1 MNHFSRRT
9 FLGSA
14 ASGALLASKSEA
26 YAQSAGAPPWDGEKR
41 LLDAAE
47 STTIEKVLSERC
59 PHSSDR
65 GERSGPAMLFANP
78 NIQSSVWGPANRIT
92 VSMIKNDVFDRRVIW
107 VPPVTLKQIHDGA
120 FSPRNK
126 GFDDQ
131 IPGESRPMYGVLMP
145 EGGRREPYAYWRAY
159 AFPCQKPVGQVIIGM
174 DDMEGA
180 APPKLSLRC
189 KDGVLRIP
197 VVKGDARADLELA
210 FSMTSNVLAVR
221 GRFSGLKS
229 PLWLRVYR
237 HRDQSHRMYMTA
249 DGLSFQP
256 PSGKDAPAGSYER
269 AVAEWDYEKDRAV
282 NRPMEAPE
290 SGRAGNYFWIRQRMP
305 AEKTFPKGFEYVL
318 MGLVSPRTSEIETA
332 DGRVGLGTPP
342 HVPETEDESRPWYDP
357 TGHTIKLVGVP
368 PPLEYFRRWYNI
380 IREAPGSAATT
391 KLPLAA
397 RQEMTA
403 YLAVVTSIDATD
415 IIAEAK
421 SRLATAEAAGYE
433 RLVAANAAWYGE
445 LYDRRE
451 NGRVFYGGGIDPA
464 EEVRAIF
471 RSWPDSGPVKADM
484 RRYQASA
491 GYAAVEQESQQ
502 WHGIMV
508 YNESYTTDA
517 YVRNRADTMEMWK
530 YIVEHWLPAG
540 RANVREVFDMP
551 GGCLLHGYLPPI
563 KPDRYVHT
571 NSQLELCL
579 DTGAQIL
586 KHLWDEWD
594 YGGDERF
601 LREKVYPAMRDLATF
616 YAAYVQKGAD
626 GRYHIIPSVEA
637 ESWGVYPE
645 YSRTKDVTSAITTFR
660 WTFQRMI
667 EASELLGVDAGMRPK
682 WKELAS
688 NLVAYPMHMTAE
700 GPIIAGTPGVAPP
713 TGYKSGDHGSYIGVY
728 PATLTDE
735 INLDSESK
743 LRELMV
749 RTACLA
755 PLPSNFRAL
764 VLMGACPDR
773 VANTLKN
780 VPPRAIEDVPTLQA
794 EVNRACERL
803 LNSRGGRIHL
813 FPCVPAW
820 AAVAFHRFQARGAFL
835 VSAAKTK
842 DGVSFVEIEARRN
855 IPCRLMN
862 PWPGSAVT
870 VREGARKV
878 NSTMDRSNGECV
890 IFPAR
895 AGGRYAIARA

>member
-1 MNHFSRRT
+1 M
-9 FLGSA
+9 
-14 ASGALLASKSEA
+14 
-26 YAQSAGAPPWDGEKR
+26 
-41 LLDAAE
+41 
-47 STTIEKVLSERC
+47 
-59 PHSSDR
+59 
-65 GERSGPAMLFANP
+65 
-78 NIQSSVWGPANRIT
+78 
-92 VSMIKNDVFDRRVIW
+92 IW
-107 VPPVTLKQIHDGA
+107 VPPLTLKQIHEGA

-131 IPGESRPMYGVLMP
+131 IPGESRPMYGVLVP

-180 APPKLSLRC
+180 EPPTLRQYC

-197 VVKGDARADLELA
+197 VVKGDARAELELA

-237 HRDQSHRMYMTA
+237 HRDQSHRLYMTA
-249 DGLSFQP
+249 DGSSFQP
-256 PSGKDAPAGSYER
+256 PSGKDAPRGSYER

-282 NRPMEAPE
+282 NGPMEPPR
-290 SGRAGNYFWIRQRMP
+290 SGRDGRYFWIRQRMP

-318 MGLVSPRTSEIETA
+318 MGVVSPGTPEIETL
-332 DGRVGLGTPP
+332 DDRVGLGTPP
-342 HVPETEDESRPWYDP
+342 HVPGSGDESRPWFDP
-357 TGHTIKLVGVP
+357 TGHSIKLVGVP

-380 IREAPGSAATT
+380 IREAPGSAATA
-391 KLPLAA
+391 KLPLV
-397 RQEMTA
+397 RDREMTA
-403 YLAVVTSIDATD
+403 YIAVVTSIDAED
-415 IIAEAK
+415 IVAEAK
-421 SRLATAEAAGYE
+421 ARLAAAEAAGYE

-451 NGRVFYGGGIDPA
+451 NGRVFYGGPGADPSD
-464 EEVRAIF
+464 EVRAVF

-491 GYAAVEQESQQ
+491 GYATVEQDSQQ

-540 RANVREVFDMP
+540 RANVREMFDMP

-563 KPDRYVHT
+563 KADRYVHT
-571 NSQLELCL
+571 NSQLELCI
-579 DTGAQIL
+579 DTGAQVL

-594 YGGDERF
+594 YSGDVRF

-616 YAAYVQKGAD
+616 YAAYAQKGKD
-626 GRYHIIPSVEA
+626 GYYHIIPSVEA

-660 WTFQRMI
+660 WAFLRMI
-667 EASELLGVDAGMRPK
+667 EASELLGVDAEMRPR
-682 WKELAS
+682 WKELAE
-688 NLVAYPMHMTAE
+688 NLVPYPIHMTSE

-713 TGYKSGDHGSYIGVY
+713 VSYKSGDHGSYIGVY

-735 INLDSESK
+735 ITLDSEPK

-749 RTACLA
+749 RTARLV

-764 VLMGACPDR
+764 VLMAACPDN

-780 VPPRAIEDVPTLQA
+780 VPVRPIKDVPTLLE
-794 EVNRACERL
+794 EVNRQCERL

-820 AAVAFHRFQARGAFL
+820 ATIAFRRFQARGGFL
-835 VSAAKTK
+835 VSAAKGPT
-842 DGVSFVEIEARRN
+842 GVTFVELEARRDL
-855 IPCRLMN
+855 PCRLMN

-870 VREGARKV
+870 VREGGRKV
-878 NSTMDRSNGECV
+878 DFTLDKGNGECLSFRAQAGRRYV
-890 IFPAR
+890 VAR
-895 AGGRYAIARA
+895 A